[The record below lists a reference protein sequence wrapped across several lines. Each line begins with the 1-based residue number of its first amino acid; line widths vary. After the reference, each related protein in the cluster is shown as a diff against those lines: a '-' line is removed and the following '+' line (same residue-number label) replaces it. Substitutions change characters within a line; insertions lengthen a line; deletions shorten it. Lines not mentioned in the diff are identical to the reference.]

1 MTSTLLGRDH
11 AAAVLRG
18 EVDRAVASHGGL
30 VLVAGEAGIGKTA
43 LVTEAMR
50 EAREK
55 GVLVLGGSCWDSSS
69 APGYWPWTQVLRAL
83 RRSVDAAEWA
93 AAESAAGGGLAVLLG
108 ESPVADGFP
117 VYDAVTSALV
127 AVAQRRPVAVAQRR
141 PVAVALD
148 DLHRADA
155 ASVRLL
161 EFVAQHTWF
170 ERLLLVGT
178 YRDVEAEWDGHPLRS
193 LLPPLAAKATVV
205 TPAGL
210 GREEVGRL
218 IHRTVGVRPDGALVA
233 EVHRWTGGNPFFVE
247 QAARLWHGGGSVNA
261 VAPGVRDAVRR
272 RLPLLPGAV
281 ARLPESAA
289 VLGRDD
295 DVAVLAAAIAEPV
308 PRVRRRLAQAV
319 AAGIGVARDGGRFAF
334 VHDLV
339 RETLYEALEDG
350 DARRAHAAVVRAP
363 AAAPAAA
370 ERLLPAEPAQHA
382 YLAGDEIDPMCAVEH
397 LRAAARDADR
407 RLAHEES
414 VGHLRR
420 ALERAPAERPAVRA
434 LISLELG
441 RRPARD
447 DAEAAW
453 RVFERAAALAR
464 EAGDTALPARVALAV
479 YPYRPPAPWQ
489 RLRVAV
495 LEEAH
500 RRMVLDG
507 APAPARLPPIRLAQ
521 ELSAAVARQARGG
534 DDETLLFS
542 PWARHEALQG
552 IGTAAER
559 LALFEELTDL
569 ARRIGDTETAYLA
582 TSFRWVALLEQGDP
596 RHLEY
601 FHRSVA
607 MAWHAET
614 EMLRLGAHTD
624 RCIVKALHGRFAEAE
639 EHAAALA
646 DHACGSAL
654 AFTAPHFHWMIRLMQ
669 GRFDE
674 LAETHRAL
682 VECEHPYAELLE
694 ALTAVQRGGTAA
706 ALRLSAAAQDRQE
719 PYPPAVA
726 PLRLRLQA
734 QAAAAAGDPER
745 CDPIWRTRVSASSR
759 ADAAPRPVRRA
770 RRSGGPGRR
779 TARRPPG
786 PRGRGGR
793 RPTAARCS
801 RTPR

>member
-1 MTSTLLGRDH
+1 
-11 AAAVLRG
+11 
-18 EVDRAVASHGGL
+18 
-30 VLVAGEAGIGKTA
+30 
-43 LVTEAMR
+43 
-50 EAREK
+50 
-55 GVLVLGGSCWDSSS
+55 VLGFVER
-69 APGYWPWTQVLRAL
+69 PRYWPWTQVLRAL

-117 VYDAVTSALV
+117 VYDAVTSAL
-127 AVAQRRPVAVAQRR
+127 VAVAQRR

-289 VLGRDD
+289 VLGREFDA
-295 DVAVLAAAIAEPV
+295 AVLAAAMAEPV
-308 PRVRRRLAQAV
+308 PRVERLLAQAV
-319 AAGIGVARDGGRFAF
+319 AARLVVARDGGRFAF

-350 DARRAHAAVVRAP
+350 DARRAHAAVVRAL
-363 AAAPAAA
+363 ADAPAAA
-370 ERLLPAEPAQHA
+370 ERLLPAEPARHA

-559 LALFEELTDL
+559 LALIEELTDL

-582 TSFRWVALLEQGDP
+582 ASFRWVALLEQGDP
-596 RHLEY
+596 RYLEY

-646 DHACGSAL
+646 DRACGAAL

-694 ALTAVQRGGTAA
+694 ALTAVQRGGGGAGPPGA
-706 ALRLSAAAQDRQE
+706 VSAR
-719 PYPPAVA
+719 
-726 PLRLRLQA
+726 RR
-734 QAAAAAGDPER
+734 AAAAAPPGAGR
-745 CDPIWRTRVSASSR
+745 G
-759 ADAAPRPVRRA
+759 RR
-770 RRSGGPGRR
+770 RRSG
-779 TARRPPG
+779 AV
-786 PRGRGGR
+786 
-793 RPTAARCS
+793 
-801 RTPR
+801 